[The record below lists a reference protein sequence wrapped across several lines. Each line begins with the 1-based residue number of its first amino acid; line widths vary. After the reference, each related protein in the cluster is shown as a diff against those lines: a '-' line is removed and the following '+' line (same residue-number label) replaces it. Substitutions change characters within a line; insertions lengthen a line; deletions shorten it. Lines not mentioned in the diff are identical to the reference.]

1 MEKVTYPFE
10 QQVHIDGQ
18 FSSEPFSI
26 KFYGG
31 ITTFVGPNGSG
42 KSQVLRR
49 LKGSFGAG
57 FSNRKVRLLTAGR
70 LSKVEDFR
78 ANHDGVSSYMLHN
91 DRAAFGGLNLRDN
104 RHEAEGAIGDFHTLS
119 LRHDIRI
126 KVSERLSTLFNRN
139 IFIEWDAGELKIKFS
154 TIEGE
159 PYSVAREASGLLH
172 LVTILSA
179 LYDDEVSILLLD
191 EPEISLHPQLQ
202 AFLFQEIKKVAGDPQ
217 DKSKKMVVLATH
229 STEFLDLLTS
239 EDLTKIVFFENT
251 MTKPVQIDPEA
262 GELQSRKVKELI
274 ARLGQAHKA
283 ALFSSKPLLVEGPSD
298 VLICNALNQHL
309 QIFLE
314 AGGAQ
319 LVPVI
324 GKGEIPVVVKLMR
337 LMRKTPVVITDLDTL
352 ADDITFVNTFANN
365 EKVNEKVQDM
375 GHADFITF
383 SRNIYSRFTKVIN
396 ECWEDIRSLA
406 EMHSY
411 WINRDKEKNE
421 MVAKRRAGMAT
432 LLMINDAELKK
443 FNNGDTLY
451 GIKKMLISLLDALEL
466 SGCFVLRKGTIE
478 NYYLLASQVTEGKP
492 TAAVEEIEY
501 IRLQPR
507 ENIETAYA
515 DLARGLKYAASHKGI
530 DEGNAVINYLLAV
543 ITPLLNK
550 IDDISTDAGLQS
562 EARKYVGE
570 IADIFKFSKIELDGI
585 QNIRVELGS
594 NILEVSGL
602 PIDFPK
608 GENPIDIANRK
619 FQRE

>member
-1 MEKVTYPFE
+1 M
-10 QQVHIDGQ
+10 
-18 FSSEPFSI
+18 
-26 KFYGG
+26 
-31 ITTFVGPNGSG
+31 
-42 KSQVLRR
+42 
-49 LKGSFGAG
+49 
-57 FSNRKVRLLTAGR
+57 
-70 LSKVEDFR
+70 
-78 ANHDGVSSYMLHN
+78 
-91 DRAAFGGLNLRDN
+91 
-104 RHEAEGAIGDFHTLS
+104 
-119 LRHDIRI
+119 
-126 KVSERLSTLFNRN
+126 
-139 IFIEWDAGELKIKFS
+139 
-154 TIEGE
+154 
-159 PYSVAREASGLLH
+159 
-172 LVTILSA
+172 
-179 LYDDEVSILLLD
+179 
-191 EPEISLHPQLQ
+191 
-202 AFLFQEIKKVAGDPQ
+202 
-217 DKSKKMVVLATH
+217 
-229 STEFLDLLTS
+229 LTS

-543 ITPLLNK
+543 ITPYLIRLMIYQQMLGYNQKLENMLGRLLTYSSFLK
-550 IDDISTDAGLQS
+550 
-562 EARKYVGE
+562 
-570 IADIFKFSKIELDGI
+570 
-585 QNIRVELGS
+585 
-594 NILEVSGL
+594 
-602 PIDFPK
+602 
-608 GENPIDIANRK
+608 
-619 FQRE
+619 

>member
-1 MEKVTYPFE
+1 MTYPFE

-18 FSSEPFSI
+18 FSSETFSI

-49 LKGSFGAG
+49 LKESFGDEVWG
-57 FSNRKVRLLTAGR
+57 RKVRLLTAGR
-70 LSKVEDFR
+70 LSRVEDFR
-78 ANHDGVSSYMLHN
+78 ANHDGVSSYMLQG
-91 DRAAFGGLNLRDN
+91 DRAAFGGLNFREN
-104 RHEAEGAIGDFHTLS
+104 RHIAEGAIGDFHTLS

-139 IFIEWDAGELKIKFS
+139 IFIEWDAGELKIRFS

-202 AFLFQEIKKVAGDPQ
+202 AFLFQEIKKVAGDLQ
-217 DKSKKMVVLATH
+217 DKSKKMVILATH
-229 STEFLDLLTS
+229 STEFVNLLVP
-239 EDLTKIVFFENT
+239 EDLTRIVFFENT
-251 MTKPVQIDPEA
+251 IKPPVQIDPGA
-262 GELQSRKVKELI
+262 GELQNRKVRELLT
-274 ARLGQAHKA
+274 RLGQAHKS

-314 AGGAQ
+314 AGGSQ
-319 LVPVI
+319 LVPII
-324 GKGEIPVVVKLMR
+324 GKGEIPGVMKLMR
-337 LMRKTPVVITDLDTL
+337 LIGKKPVVITDLDTV
-352 ADDITFVNTFANN
+352 ADDITTINIFAND
-365 EKVNEKVQDM
+365 EKIIKTIQKM
-375 GHADFITF
+375 GHTDFRSF
-383 SRNIYSRFTKVIN
+383 SRNVYSSFVKAID
-396 ECWEDIRSLA
+396 EYWEDIRPLA
-406 EMHSY
+406 EQHSY
-411 WINRDKEKNE
+411 WINRKRDTEKDE
-421 MVAKRRAGMAT
+421 MIAKRRAGMAT
-432 LLMINDAELKK
+432 LFASNDEELSGL
-443 FNNGDTLY
+443 NNGDTLY
-451 GIKKMLISLLDALEL
+451 GIKQMLTSLFDVLEL

-501 IRLQPR
+501 IISQPI
-507 ENIETAYA
+507 ENIEIAYA
-515 DLARGLKYAASHKGI
+515 DLVRGLKYAATHKEI
-530 DEGNAVINYLLAV
+530 DEGNAVINYLLSV
-543 ITPLLNK
+543 ITPLLNR
-550 IDDISTDAGLQS
+550 IDDISTDAGLQL

-570 IADIFKFSKIELDGI
+570 IADIFKFSKIELDGVH
-585 QNIRVELGS
+585 NIRVELGS

-608 GENPIDIANRK
+608 GANPIDLANRK
-619 FQRE
+619 FQR

>member
-1 MEKVTYPFE
+1 MTYPFE

-18 FSSEPFSI
+18 FSSEVFSI

-49 LKGSFGAG
+49 LKDSFGVA
-57 FSNRKVRLLTAGR
+57 FSDRKVRLLTAGR

-91 DRAAFGGLNLRDN
+91 DRAAFGGLNYREN
-104 RHEAEGAIGDFHTLS
+104 RHAAEGAIGDFHTLS

-126 KVSERLSTLFNRN
+126 KVSERLSTLFNRK

-179 LYDDEVSILLLD
+179 LYDDEVGVLLLD

-217 DKSKKMVVLATH
+217 DKSKKMIILATH
-229 STEFLDLLTS
+229 STEFVNLLVP
-239 EDLTKIVFFENT
+239 EDLTRIVFFENT

-262 GELQSRKVKELI
+262 GELQSRKVRELLT
-274 ARLGQAHKA
+274 RLGQAHKS
-283 ALFSSKPLLVEGPSD
+283 ALFSLKPLLVEGPSD

-314 AGGAQ
+314 AGGSQ
-319 LVPVI
+319 LVPII
-324 GKGEIPVVVKLMR
+324 GKGEIPSVIKLMR
-337 LMRKTPVVITDLDTL
+337 LIGKKPVVITDLDTV
-352 ADDITFVNTFANN
+352 ADDIASIDIFAND
-365 EKVNEKVQDM
+365 EQVIKTIQKM
-375 GHADFITF
+375 GHVDFRTF
-383 SRNIYSRFTKVIN
+383 SRNIHDRFTTVID
-396 ECWEDIRSLA
+396 EHWEDIRPLA
-406 EMHSY
+406 ERHSY
-411 WINRDKEKNE
+411 WVNHGGKKDMEI
-421 MVAKRRAGMAT
+421 AKRRAGMAT
-432 LLMINDAELKK
+432 LFISNDEELSGL
-443 FNNGDTLY
+443 NNGDILC
-451 GIKKMLISLLDALEL
+451 GIKQMLTSLFDILEL

-492 TAAVEEIEY
+492 TAAVEEIEF
-501 IRLQPR
+501 IISQPK
-507 ENIETAYA
+507 EYIETAYA
-515 DLARGLKYAASHKGI
+515 DLVRGLKYAATHKEI
-530 DEGNAVINYLLAV
+530 DEGNAVINYLLSV
-543 ITPLLNK
+543 ITPLLNS
-550 IDDISTDAGLQS
+550 IDDISTSAGLQS

-570 IADIFKFSKIELDGI
+570 IADIFKFSKVELDGI
-585 QNIRVELGS
+585 KNIRVELGS

-602 PIDFPK
+602 PIDFPT
-608 GENPIDIANRK
+608 GGNPIDIANRK
-619 FQRE
+619 FQR